1 MAENLKLKFAGIN
14 LRNPVVLL
22 SGTAGY
28 GKELNDIIDLSRIGA
43 LISKTITEKP
53 RVGNPPPRTA
63 ETPAGLLN
71 SIGLENPGLEEF
83 IKEAVPFIK
92 RLPLPVLVSIAGN
105 EKQITRMGKRL
116 EDAGMAALEVNL
128 SCPNV
133 SGEFR
138 PASPRE
144 IKRLVS
150 HIRKAVKIPFL
161 TKLPPDL
168 FRIQALVKAAEEG
181 GTSGLT
187 IANTF
192 PAMTF
197 DVKKRKPLL
206 GGITGG
212 LSGPAILPLSLY
224 LVFKARGVTK
234 LPILGSGG
242 IYNGTGAVSM
252 LLAGADAVGLG
263 TVTFYQPDA
272 YREILKSIAE
282 FRGHR
287 KNQTK

>member
-1 MAENLKLKFAGIN
+1 MAENLKIKFVGLN
-14 LRNPVVLL
+14 LRNPVILL

-28 GKELNDIIDLSRIGA
+28 GKEMNDIIDLSRLGA

-53 RVGNPPPRTA
+53 RIGNPPPRTA

-83 IKEAVPFIK
+83 IKKAVPFIK

-105 EKQITRMGKRL
+105 EKQIARMGKRL
-116 EDAGMAALEVNL
+116 EDAGIVALEINL

-138 PASPRE
+138 PTSPRE
-144 IKRLVS
+144 IKKLVS

-168 FRIQALVKAAEEG
+168 FRIQDLVKAAEEG
-181 GTSGLT
+181 GTNGLT

-192 PAMTF
+192 PAMAF
-197 DVKKRKPLL
+197 DVEKKKPLL

-224 LVFKARGVTK
+224 LVFKARPITK

-242 IYNGTGAVSM
+242 IYNGSSAVSM
-252 LLAGADAVGLG
+252 LLAGADTVGLG
-263 TVTFYQPDA
+263 TVNFFQPDA

-282 FRGHR
+282 YR
-287 KNQTK
+287 KNQHK